1 MRFTRIALLGTA
13 LAGLAL
19 PALAETRI
27 GVTMTSFDNP
37 HLTVLLD
44 AMREEAARHEG
55 VTLVTEDAQLD
66 VARQLNQVQ
75 NFAANGL
82 DAIIV
87 NAVDGD
93 STAAIT
99 AQARDAGIPL
109 VYVNHPPAELDAGM
123 PEGSAYV
130 GSAERD
136 AGRFQA
142 EAVCQMMDG
151 TGRALILMGPLENR
165 AALVRTQ
172 TVEEIFASDDCGIEV
187 VEKQTANWNRVQA
200 VDLVSAWV
208 TAGLEFDA
216 IVSNNDE
223 MAIGAIQ
230 ALKSAGMSMDD
241 VVIAGIDATADGLA
255 AMAAGDLDVTVFQN
269 TVGQGHLAVQAAVS
283 AAGGAAMEPEAWVP
297 FEAVTAEN
305 LSQYAN

>member
-1 MRFTRIALLGTA
+1 MTLIRTALLGTA

-44 AMREEAARHEG
+44 AMRDEAARHEG

-142 EAVCQMMDG
+142 EAVCRMMDG
-151 TGRALILMGPLENR
+151 TGRALVLMGPLENR

-230 ALKSAGMSMDD
+230 ALKSAGVSMDD